1 MSESTTPHR
10 PKTPGHDRPS
20 RSFRTFRTVS
30 ALMMREM
37 ATSYGRSPGGYLW
50 AVLEPLGAVAI
61 LTLLFSMAFP
71 TPPIGKSFALFYATG
86 FLPFALFNDM
96 SRKVAGAIKFSRPL
110 LSYPAVTYVDA
121 LLARFVLTL
130 LTHLV
135 VATIVLGGIMALFEP
150 TARPDLP
157 VVILGFLVA
166 GLIGFGVGVFNC
178 YVMTDFPV
186 WERAW
191 WVLTRPLFMISGIF
205 FTYDNL
211 PPLGQEVLWFNPLIH
226 AVGLVRDG
234 FYLTYDG
241 SYLSLLYVLLFS
253 GFFALVG
260 LALVRL
266 KYRDFLE

>member
-1 MSESTTPHR
+1 MSDPS
-10 PKTPGHDRPS
+10 PKAPDRDRPT
-20 RSFRTFRTVS
+20 RSFRTFRTIS

-37 ATSYGRSPGGYLW
+37 ATSYGRSPGGYVW
-50 AVLEPLGAVAI
+50 ALLEPLGAVAI

-110 LSYPAVTYVDA
+110 LNYPAVTYIDT
-121 LLARFVLTL
+121 LLARFLLTL
-130 LTHLV
+130 LTHLM
-135 VATIVLGGIMALFEP
+135 VATIVLTGITLLFEP
-150 TARPDLP
+150 TAHPDIP
-157 VVILGFLVA
+157 AVILGLLVA
-166 GLIGFGVGVFNC
+166 SVIGFGVGVLNC
-178 YVMTDFPV
+178 YLMTDFPV

-234 FYLTYDG
+234 VYLSYDG
-241 SYLSLLYVLLFS
+241 SYLSVTYTLVFS
-253 GFFALVG
+253 GFFSLVG
-260 LALVRL
+260 LAMVRL
-266 KYRDFLE
+266 KHQDFLD